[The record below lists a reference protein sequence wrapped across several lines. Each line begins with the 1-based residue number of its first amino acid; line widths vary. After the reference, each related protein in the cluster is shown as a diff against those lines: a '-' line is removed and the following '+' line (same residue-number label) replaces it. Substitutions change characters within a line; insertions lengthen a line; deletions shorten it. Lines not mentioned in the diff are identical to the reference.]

1 LGATVGIERERSE
14 RAAGLRTHA
23 MVALGAAIFML
34 TSEFG
39 FKDILGT
46 SHVELDPS
54 RVAAQVASGIG
65 FLGAGIIIF
74 QHEKIR
80 GLTTAASIWAV
91 AAIGLAVAGGL
102 YVISI
107 TGTGL
112 ILGVLA
118 GLKRAEIRWF
128 KDRRSGLL
136 KLRIDRNTT
145 SIMEIQS
152 RIEEQGMKVEQ
163 IIIMPSNSDIGD
175 RLSLVLSRG
184 DTKSRALLLDRLRLI
199 KGVREINSDT
209 PDARNL

>member
-1 LGATVGIERERSE
+1 
-14 RAAGLRTHA
+14 